1 MLKRL
6 SQWLKNISKSRDKN
20 ERCFMIDDKII
31 EEVVQVVQDGHINF
45 LIGSGLN
52 VPYLNTLGNIE
63 TLLSELE
70 QKELERD
77 KKRYL
82 EASIKKKFFD
92 DVVLKNHA
100 LLHGDTTSKKVLSN
114 YENFIG
120 IWIAIFLKRKSSLLG
135 KQINLFTSNY
145 DIFLEKAIETSN
157 VDFND
162 GFNGRLNPIFSTSN
176 FNKIFYKKS
185 LQYDNRSELPYFNLL
200 KMHGSLTWDLN
211 ITNNIIEFS
220 DLEMIKEIGEKSS
233 KISTACNI
241 ESGIKTIDELLTIID
256 SPIEFTTEMGTFLD
270 AYNKL
275 AIVNPTKA
283 KFRETLLDKNYYSL
297 LRIFSNELEKENAVL
312 FILGFSMAD
321 EHIAEIIIRALDSNP
336 TLMIYIVAYDQKSKK
351 SIAKN
356 IDRADL
362 EYKRLKYISP
372 NANMKKT
379 NQKYNLENINK
390 LIFTSILNKIKN

>member
-1 MLKRL
+1 
-6 SQWLKNISKSRDKN
+6 
-20 ERCFMIDDKII
+20 MIDDKII